1 MSKVLL
7 VAAAALAVA
16 CGAASQSG
24 GAGSGGGSGSD
35 GGSGGSVDGG
45 TGSGGG
51 GSDGGGL
58 GAGGSDGSTGSGGGG
73 ADGGTG
79 SGGGGG
85 SGGGSDGGTVSSSD
99 CDGIVPDSIGNSF
112 SFDVPAPSFGTM
124 QCDSASSD
132 EEGNLIANNRT
143 EPTMSL
149 SWELYSPRGE
159 HVGHIDAASVFP
171 QGPGWEGIYWSDTN
185 RGPPFPSLGY
195 WLPDGTLQQ
204 HEAVGNDEAG
214 PAVFRSWPNGVVVA
228 TQFCSAGPPG
238 NVIVRRFDSTGHKTS
253 SGDVHYNCDFLAAV
267 GDANGNTLLLWRSGS
282 SASDI
287 VGRWLDSAGNPVTPS
302 FTVGTGVLGKGS
314 RVLLHAVVG
323 GGAVLAVDGAWKWF
337 IGSGSAD
344 VSAAPDWLASHA
356 GYDFTIVR
364 GERAYA
370 LLPRTSGDPRV
381 MDLISTQGNRCGSL
395 TFPVGGLTTGADGSV
410 IGASGNSGCTKTVWP
425 GLLR

>member
-7 VAAAALAVA
+7 VAAALAVA
-16 CGAASQSG
+16 CGTVSQSG
-24 GAGSGGGSGSD
+24 GTGSGGGAGSD
-35 GGSGGSVDGG
+35 GGSGGSVDSGT

-51 GSDGGGL
+51 GSDGGSL
-58 GAGGSDGSTGSGGGG
+58 GAGGSDGGS
-73 ADGGTG
+73 
-79 SGGGGG
+79 G
-85 SGGGSDGGTVSSSD
+85 SGGGSDGGTVTSSD

-112 SFDVPAPSFGTM
+112 SFDVPPPSFGTM
-124 QCDSASSD
+124 QCDSSSSD
-132 EEGNLIANNRT
+132 EEGNLIANNRA

-149 SWELYSPRGE
+149 SWELYSPRGA
-159 HVGHIDAASVFP
+159 HIGHIDAASVFP
-171 QGPGWEGIYWSDTN
+171 QGPGWEGIYWADTN
-185 RGPPFPSLGY
+185 FGPPRPHLGY

-204 HEAVGNDEAG
+204 HDDAVGSDEAG
-214 PAVFRSWPNGVVVA
+214 PQVFRSWPNGVVVA
-228 TQFCSAGPPG
+228 TQGCSAGPPG
-238 NVIVRRFDSTGHKTS
+238 DLTVRRFDSTGHKTS
-253 SGDVHYNCDFLAAV
+253 SGVVQYNCDFLAAV

-287 VGRWLDSAGNPVTPS
+287 VGSWLDSAGSRITGF
-302 FTVGTGVLGKGS
+302 FTIGTGVLGKGS
-314 RVLLHAVVG
+314 RVLLHALVG
-323 GGAVLAVDGAWKWF
+323 GGAVLAVDGVWKWF

-356 GYDFTIVR
+356 GHDFTIVR

-395 TFPVGGLTTGADGSV
+395 SFPVGGLTTGADGSV

>member
-7 VAAAALAVA
+7 VAVALAVA
-16 CGAASQSG
+16 CGSSQSSG
-24 GAGSGGGSGSD
+24 GAGSGAGSGSD

-58 GAGGSDGSTGSGGGG
+58 GAGGSDGGGLGAGGS
-73 ADGGTG
+73 DGGPG
-79 SGGGGG
+79 SGGG

-99 CDGIVPDSIGNSF
+99 CDGIVPGSIGNSF

-124 QCDSASSD
+124 QCESASSD
-132 EEGNLIANNRT
+132 EEGNLIADNRGP
-143 EPTMSL
+143 PTMNL

-159 HVGHIDAASVFP
+159 HVGHIEAASVFP
-171 QGPGWEGIYWSDTN
+171 QGPGWEGVYWADTHM
-185 RGPPFPSLGY
+185 GPPSPSLGY

-204 HEAVGNDEAG
+204 HQVVGSDEAG
-214 PAVFRSWPNGVVVA
+214 PEAFRSWPNGAVVA
-228 TQFCSAGPPG
+228 TESCNLPPG
-238 NVIVRRFDSTGHKTS
+238 DIFVRRFDSTGHQTS
-253 SGDVHYNCDFLAAV
+253 SGDVQYNCDFLAAV

-282 SASDI
+282 STSDI
-287 VGRWLDSAGNPVTPS
+287 VGRWLDAAGTPITPF
-302 FTVGTGVLGKGS
+302 FTIGTGVLGKGS

-344 VSAAPDWLASHA
+344 VSAAPDWLTSHA

>member
-7 VAAAALAVA
+7 FAGALALA
-16 CGAASQSG
+16 CGTISQSG
-24 GAGSGGGSGSD
+24 GDGSGGSYGSD

-45 TGSGGG
+45 GGSSGG
-51 GSDGGGL
+51 
-58 GAGGSDGSTGSGGGG
+58 T
-73 ADGGTG
+73 
-79 SGGGGG
+79 
-85 SGGGSDGGTVSSSD
+85 DGGTVASSD
-99 CDGIVPDSIGNSF
+99 CDGIVPESIGNSF
-112 SFDVPAPSFGTM
+112 SFDVPPPSSGTM

-132 EEGNLIANNRT
+132 EEGNLIANNRA

-149 SWELYSPRGE
+149 SWELYSPRGA
-159 HVGHIDAASVFP
+159 HIGHIDAASVFP
-171 QGPGWEGIYWSDTN
+171 QGPGWEGTYWSDTN
-185 RGPPFPSLGY
+185 RGPPSPSLGY

-204 HEAVGNDEAG
+204 HDDAVGSDEAG
-214 PAVFRSWPNGVVVA
+214 PQVFRSWPNGVVVA
-228 TQFCSAGPPG
+228 TQFCTAGPPG
-238 NVIVRRFDSTGHKTS
+238 HLTVRRFDSTGHKTS
-253 SGDVHYNCDFLAAV
+253 SADVQYDCDFLAAV
-267 GDANGNTLLLWRSGS
+267 GDANGNTLLLWRSGPS
-282 SASDI
+282 ISDI

-302 FTVGTGVLGKGS
+302 FTVGTGVLGKDS

-323 GGAVLAVDGAWKWF
+323 GGAVLAVDGVWKWF

-356 GYDFTIVR
+356 GHDFTIVR

-381 MDLISTQGNRCGSL
+381 MDLVSTKGNHCGSL

-410 IGASGNSGCTKTVWP
+410 IGASGNSGCTKTVWL

>member
-7 VAAAALAVA
+7 FAAALAVA
-16 CGAASQSG
+16 CGSVSQSG
-24 GAGSGGGSGSD
+24 GAGSGGSYGSD

-45 TGSGGG
+45 TGGGIG

-58 GAGGSDGSTGSGGGG
+58 GAGGSDG
-73 ADGGTG
+73 GTG

-85 SGGGSDGGTVSSSD
+85 SGGTDGGTVASSD

-132 EEGNLIANNRT
+132 EEGNLIANNRA
-143 EPTMSL
+143 PPMNL
-149 SWELYSPRGE
+149 SWELYSPRGA
-159 HVGHIDAASVFP
+159 HIGQFEAVSVFP
-171 QGPGWEGIYWSDTN
+171 QGPGWEGIYWSDGN
-185 RGPPFPSLGY
+185 YGPPSPYLGY
-195 WLPDGTLQQ
+195 WLPDGRLQQ
-204 HEAVGNDEAG
+204 NTVLGSDETG
-214 PAVFRSWPNGVVVA
+214 PDVFRSWPNGVVVA
-228 TQFCSAGPPG
+228 TQGCNAGPPG
-238 NVIVRRFDSTGHKTS
+238 DLTVRRFDSTGHKTS
-253 SGDVHYNCDFLAAV
+253 SAIVQYNCDFLAAV

-287 VGRWLDSAGNPVTPS
+287 VGRWLDSAGNPITGS
-302 FTVGTGVLGKGS
+302 FTIGTGVLGKGS

-323 GGAVLAVDGAWKWF
+323 GGAVLAVDGVWKWF
-337 IGSGSAD
+337 IGSGTTD

-356 GYDFTIVR
+356 GHDFTIVR
-364 GERAYA
+364 GERAYS

-381 MDLISTQGNRCGSL
+381 MDLISTQGNHCGSL

>member
-7 VAAAALAVA
+7 LAAALAVA
-16 CGAASQSG
+16 CGSVSQSG
-24 GAGSGGGSGSD
+24 GTGSGGTYGND

-45 TGSGGG
+45 TSSGGG

-58 GAGGSDGSTGSGGGG
+58 GAGGSDG
-73 ADGGTG
+73 GTS

-85 SGGGSDGGTVSSSD
+85 SGGGGSGGGTDGGTVASSD

-112 SFDVPAPSFGTM
+112 SFDVPPPSSGTM

-132 EEGNLIANNRT
+132 EEGNLIADNRAPPAT
-143 EPTMSL
+143 NL
-149 SWELYSPRGE
+149 SWELYSPEGA
-159 HVGHIDAASVFP
+159 HVGHIEAVSVFP
-171 QGPGWEGIYWSDTN
+171 QGPGWEGIYWRDTHF
-185 RGPPFPSLGY
+185 GPPSPSLGY

-204 HEAVGNDEAG
+204 HDDAVGSDEAG
-214 PAVFRSWPNGVVVA
+214 PQVFRSWPNGVVVA
-228 TQFCSAGPPG
+228 TQSCAAGPAG
-238 NVIVRRFDSTGHKTS
+238 NLTVRRFDSTGHLTS
-253 SGDVHYNCDFLAAV
+253 SGDVQYDCDFLAAV
-267 GDANGNTLLLWRSGS
+267 GDANVSTLLLWRSGS
-282 SASDI
+282 SPSDI
-287 VGRWLDSAGNPVTPS
+287 VASWLDSAGSRITGF
-302 FTVGTGVLGKGS
+302 FTIGTGVLGKGS
-314 RVLLHAVVG
+314 RVLLHALVG
-323 GGAVLAVDGAWKWF
+323 GGAVLAIDGVWKWF

-356 GYDFTIVR
+356 GHDFTIVR

-381 MDLISTQGNRCGSL
+381 MDLISTQGNHCGSL

-410 IGASGNSGCTKTVWP
+410 IGASGNNGCTKTVWP